1 MRQPVQSVTLAGA
14 IHAGNG
20 GAQLVMVAILVVLVT
35 SCGGGMTSS
44 GAAAD
49 TGTGDIAGIYSGD
62 ERVSLI
68 RERDEVI
75 VDRLANPVSITVSGD
90 GKLTL
95 TSGNGTR
102 GEAQITNNRTFR
114 LRADARTHFS
124 GACSAGTV
132 ILQGRINAVIG
143 ITGRYR
149 SENLACAGEA
159 HVLKGDLGAD
169 RS

>member
-1 MRQPVQSVTLAGA
+1 MRHPVQSRALAA
-14 IHAGNG
+14 VIHACNA
-20 GAQLVMVAILVVLVT
+20 GAQLVVVAMLSVPVA

-68 RERDEVI
+68 RDRDQATIDKLVS
-75 VDRLANPVSITVSGD
+75 PVSISVSGD
-90 GKLTL
+90 GRLTL
-95 TSGNGTR
+95 TSGSGTR

-132 ILQGRINAVIG
+132 ILEGQISAENG

-149 SENLACAGEA
+149 SDNLACAGEA
-159 HVLKGDLGAD
+159 HVLEGGLGAD
-169 RS
+169 KS

>member
-1 MRQPVQSVTLAGA
+1 MRHPVQFAALAAA
-14 IHAGNG
+14 IHTCNAR
-20 GAQLVMVAILVVLVT
+20 AQLVIVAMLVVLVV

-49 TGTGDIAGIYSGD
+49 TGTSDIAGIYSGD

-75 VDRLANPVSITVSGD
+75 IDRLANPVSITVSGD

-95 TSGNGTR
+95 TSGSGTR
-102 GEAQITNNRTFR
+102 GEAQITNNGTFR
-114 LRADARTHFS
+114 LWADARTHFS

-132 ILQGRINAVIG
+132 ILEGRISAVNV

-159 HVLKGDLGAD
+159 HVLEGDLSAD

>member
-1 MRQPVQSVTLAGA
+1 MRHLAQSGALAAA
-14 IHAGNG
+14 IHAFNA
-20 GAQLVMVAILVVLVT
+20 GAQLVMVAMLAVLMA

-75 VDRLANPVSITVSGD
+75 IDTLANPVSITVSGD
-90 GKLTL
+90 GKMTL
-95 TSGNGTR
+95 TSGSGTR
-102 GEAQITNNRTFR
+102 GEAQITNNHTFR

-124 GACSAGTV
+124 GACSSGTV
-132 ILQGRINAVIG
+132 ILEGRINAVNG
-143 ITGRYR
+143 VTGRYH

>member
-1 MRQPVQSVTLAGA
+1 MRHLVQFGVWTEA
-14 IHAGNG
+14 IRARNA
-20 GAQLVMVAILVVLVT
+20 GAQLVTVVMFAVLMA
-35 SCGGGMTSS
+35 SCGDGMTSS

-49 TGTGDIAGIYSGD
+49 TSTGDIAGIYSGD
-62 ERVSLI
+62 ERISLI

-75 VDRLANPVSITVSGD
+75 VDTLANPVSITVNGD
-90 GKLTL
+90 GKLAL

-102 GEAQITNNRTFR
+102 GEAQITNGRTFR

-124 GACSAGTV
+124 GACSAGTL
-132 ILQGRINAVIG
+132 ILEGHISAING

-149 SENLACAGEA
+149 SENLTCAGEA